1 MEYVMTSANL
11 FRWIAIVLFCLP
23 AFLFAESGTLTA
35 DADTTRTNPASNHK
49 ILVYYLYFN
58 PRCETCINMEIFSKE
73 AVETGF
79 ADELKGGSIE
89 WHAYDIEK
97 PEHKHFWDDYELE
110 TKALIM
116 LEVRDGQPVRWK
128 NCEKIWDLA
137 EDKAAFVAYVQKEVA
152 TYLKGDRR

>member
-1 MEYVMTSANL
+1 MRDANFL
-11 FRWIAIVLFCLP
+11 RWIAVALFCLP
-23 AFLFAESGTLTA
+23 GLLLAESGALTA
-35 DADTTRTNPASNHK
+35 DADTTAAHPASNHK

-58 PRCETCINMEIFSKE
+58 PRCETCINMELFSKE

-79 ADELKGGSIE
+79 ADALKGGSIE
-89 WHAYDIEK
+89 WHAYDIET

-116 LEVRDGQPVRWK
+116 IEVRDGQPVRWK

-137 EDKAAFVAYVQKEVA
+137 EDKLAFLNYVQEEIRAFQK
-152 TYLKGDRR
+152 TG